1 MRTIILFL
9 VLTISMQVHSQEIQ
23 CTPESINIQE
33 GDVVSADVLNEI
45 LTRINNIVTGGLQ
58 NSDMIG
64 TWTCTSRIREG
75 ASGSNN
81 GYSINSLGIFT
92 VTQDIVITEFDDK
105 KIKLNYP
112 HNLGQGIAETGAQE
126 CSAIIDNGVIYVT
139 EPEGNGTSC
148 YNTGQYEITKKAT
161 QCFVMENIND
171 SRTSCIKKNIPPAA
185 PASLAATVSNGKI
198 SLTWNAG
205 DNSETNYDVQRKNS
219 PTGTYISV
227 GLPTTESFEDS
238 SVVNA
243 STYWYRIFAKNDNGT
258 SIGSNV
264 ISVVAQ

>member
-1 MRTIILFL
+1 
-9 VLTISMQVHSQEIQ
+9 
-23 CTPESINIQE
+23 
-33 GDVVSADVLNEI
+33 
-45 LTRINNIVTGGLQ
+45 
-58 NSDMIG
+58 
-64 TWTCTSRIREG
+64 
-75 ASGSNN
+75 
-81 GYSINSLGIFT
+81 
-92 VTQDIVITEFDDK
+92 
-105 KIKLNYP
+105 
-112 HNLGQGIAETGAQE
+112 
-126 CSAIIDNGVIYVT
+126 
-139 EPEGNGTSC
+139 
-148 YNTGQYEITKKAT
+148 
-161 QCFVMENIND
+161 MENIND